1 MNLVIVDT
9 LCAIVAVIG
18 ILIVL
23 KGAKAGQ
30 GPGGSQV
37 DGEDPAPATYVTRI
51 FGVIIATFALAL
63 AAIVTAF
70 SLAGG

>member
-9 LCAIVAVIG
+9 LCAIVAVAG
-18 ILIVL
+18 VVIVL

-30 GPGGSQV
+30 RPGGVQFDS
-37 DGEDPAPATYVTRI
+37 ENPAPATYITRI

-63 AAIVTAF
+63 AAMVTAF